1 MASAAEIADLITQG
15 MQGPTGAEDAAFHT
29 GVIRSW
35 DRQSGTNV
43 VIINGVEISNL
54 KALQGGIGIYY
65 SPGDVVII
73 IRKQRQYFIMGKV
86 AAPGGAAGSGVQFVT
101 SNVSNRLNSTTF
113 TDLPSGPGPSISAYI
128 GSARAAIVI
137 WQCSVEA
144 NGGLGVIGF
153 QVSGASSI
161 PPGAFTGMTAW
172 HSNRVFNQSG
182 SMTVSTEATVTGAYT
197 IGPGAGLQTGL
208 NTFSLKYRSVIYDAV
223 TSPNGPMFMQP
234 GLTVIP
240 L

>member
-101 SNVSNRLNSTTF
+101 SNVSDHVNNTSYV
-113 TDLPSGPGPSISAYI
+113 DLPSGPGPSVSAYI
-128 GSARAAIVI
+128 GSSKSAIVI
-137 WQCSVEA
+137 WQCTVSA
-144 NGGLGVIGF
+144 NNAKGQIAF

-161 PPGAFTGMTAW
+161 APGAFTGMSVW
-172 HSNRVFNQSG
+172 HTNRTFNQSG
-182 SMTVSTEATVTGAYT
+182 SMSVTTEATLTGAYT

-208 NTFSLKYRSVIYDAV
+208 NTFQLKYRTDNFNAGAGADFS
-223 TSPNGPMFMQP
+223 QP

>member
-43 VIINGVEISNL
+43 VVINGVEISNL

-65 SPGDVVII
+65 SAGDVVII

-101 SNVSNRLNSTTF
+101 SPVNVQLNSTSF
-113 TDLPSGPGPSISAYI
+113 TDLPSGPGPAVSAYI
-128 GSARAAIVI
+128 GSSRSAIII
-137 WQCSVEA
+137 WQCTLVT
-144 NGGLGVIGF
+144 NGTRGDIGF

-161 PPGAFTGMTAW
+161 PPAAFTGMTVW

-182 SMTVSTEATVTGAYT
+182 SMTVGTETTLVGAYT

-208 NTFSLKYRSVIYDAV
+208 NTFQLKYRSEIFDPV
-223 TSPNGPMFMQP
+223 TSPNGPRFMQP